1 MREYY
6 NEDYYRVN
14 IRVFAKYLNFYY
26 YEQILKFIEERERIN
41 DEKIDRTSDYE
52 YDRSQIFWKE
62 ALRCVSRDYDKIREI
77 YSAIQEIK
85 PLFGRRGKA
94 DRVEIQ
100 RLINKIDELKKSING
115 FLTRAW
121 IHDVVAAR
129 NLVLGEVDPHYE
141 KIYREV
147 EQIIG
152 PFKIVLDSDCF
163 HIYFG
168 GQSRPDG
175 LGHGHIRLSY
185 DGRNIEFV
193 RPPKLYGQIL
203 VAPSL
208 S

>member
-52 YDRSQIFWKE
+52 YDRSQIFWEE
-62 ALRCVSRDYDKIREI
+62 ALRCVSGEYGKIREI
-77 YSAIQEIK
+77 YSAIQQTKALI
-85 PLFGRRGKA
+85 GRRGHA
-94 DRVEIQ
+94 DRVKTQ
-100 RLINKIDELKKSING
+100 GLINKVNALKNNING

-129 NLVLGEVDPHYE
+129 NLVLGEVDSHYE
-141 KIYREV
+141 RIHRRV
-147 EQIIG
+147 ERVIG
-152 PFKIVLDSDCF
+152 PFKVTLSMDCV

-168 GQSRPDG
+168 GQGRSDG
-175 LGHGHIRLSY
+175 PGHGHIRLSH
-185 DGRNIEFV
+185 DGKIMEFV
-193 RPPKLYGQIL
+193 RVPERSNLIV
-203 VAPSL
+203 VAPSF